1 MYQCI
6 VAAKRIESLG
16 LGQRWFD
23 VKRFGIEIHRR
34 SMNMAGKPETL
45 TDSMPIDDP
54 RRAMQLPVRVIAA
67 GITPNPR

>member
-1 MYQCI
+1 MYLCI
-6 VAAKRIESLG
+6 LAAKRVESLG

-34 SMNMAGKPETL
+34 SMDMTGKPMTL
-45 TDSMPIDDP
+45 TDSMPVDDP

-67 GITPNPR
+67 GVTPNPR